1 MTPEQKQAYD
11 MQKSGMSR
19 KEIAASI
26 GISESAV
33 KRRLERARAW
43 IAADSAIVTGS
54 TAIGA
59 SAPGKLVWTKTHKD
73 GTVTHSVLHTADQ
86 EDDIDFIEAIKDA
99 FCDIPAY
106 RPNPVARRND
116 GLMTVYPLM
125 DAHFGMKAWGKETG
139 GQDYDLD
146 LARTDLV
153 TSFERLWSRTPKS
166 DHAVLILG
174 GDTLHADDN
183 EGHTQSRKHVVDTD
197 GRLYKVS
204 DVAIKAICNVIDG
217 LAERHSKVTVR
228 VQRGNHDQHSHLI
241 LHFALAARYHLA
253 EFVKIEDAQRDTY
266 WIKHGISL
274 VASHHGDRHPAQRLA
289 MHLADTCPHW
299 SSTRDRHIMT
309 GHIHHDSIKDFPGVK
324 WWSLRAFCPADEY
337 GAGFS
342 SRRALQAMTFC
353 EKDGLIMQAIE
364 PIRRD

>member
-1 MTPEQKQAYD
+1 MTPEQQQVYD
-11 MQKSGMSR
+11 LRNQGLTLRQVADKLGISH
-19 KEIAASI
+19 KAAS
-26 GISESAV
+26 
-33 KRRLERARAW
+33 RRWERARQWAEADP
-43 IAADSAIVTGS
+43 IARKAAKDD
-54 TAIGA
+54 GA
-59 SAPGKLVWTKTHKD
+59 SGTPRAMWVKDDKRSTYYVFDAPDT
-73 GTVTHSVLHTADQ
+73 SS
-86 EDDIDFIEAIKDA
+86 DDRLETIRDA
-99 FCDIPAY
+99 FKNVPAY
-106 RPNPVARRND
+106 RSNPIRKSGD

-125 DAHFGMKAWGKETG
+125 DAHFGMKALGRETG

-146 LARTDLV
+146 LARNDLINA
-153 TSFERLWSRTPKS
+153 FDRLWSRTPDS

-204 DVAIKAICNVIDG
+204 EVAIHAICNVIDG

-241 LHFALAARYHLA
+241 LHFALAARYRLA
-253 EFVKIEDAQRDTY
+253 QMVVIEDAQRDTY
-266 WIKHGISL
+266 CIRHGVAL

-289 MHLADTCPHW
+289 MHLADTCPEW
-299 SSTRDRHIMT
+299 SIARDRHLLT

-342 SRRALQAMTFC
+342 SRRALQSLTFC
-353 EKDGLIMQAIE
+353 AKDGLIMQAIE
-364 PIRRD
+364 PIRRG